1 MDEYPYSESDLR
13 EGFLMRFIN
22 ENAETQLPQVTEHL
36 MENYLYLGQRDNTKS
51 DMLIEQICRRTT
63 EPGND
68 LVKPLSC
75 NCLAMIGQAIVLQ
88 AAVLTL
94 SVHRN
99 LLRHGKSQI
108 IPESRLRM
116 NLGCSQPTVGG
127 RDAREFAA
135 KDTAW

>member
-68 LVKPLSC
+68 LVKPLS
-75 NCLAMIGQAIVLQ
+75 LQ